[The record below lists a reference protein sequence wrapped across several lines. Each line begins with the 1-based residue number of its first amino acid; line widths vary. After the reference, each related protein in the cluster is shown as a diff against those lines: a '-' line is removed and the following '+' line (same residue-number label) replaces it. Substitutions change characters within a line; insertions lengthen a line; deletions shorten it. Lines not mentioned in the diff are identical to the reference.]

1 MGVSWVQDYR
11 FSWPAKDRILG
22 SLHLKLAKHSASGDS
37 QAVARAL

>member
-11 FSWPAKDRILG
+11 FSWRAKDRILG
-22 SLHLKLAKHSASGDS
+22 SLHRKLAKHSVVGDG